1 MLISENLFLEWKT
14 CQKTCSVSLWTPR
27 LQSWSSEAGLRVQR
41 AARDCVDFR
50 FIRQY
55 KKIFTVYWSLNL
67 QCFTSLLLS
76 VLFLIPRIS
85 EGKKI
90 CLSLK
95 KDVVLLFLERKYQKT
110 CQGALSLWTSRV
122 FILVCWG
129 RVAGSTRF
137 QPETAQTS
145 NSRIL
150 YRSLTHG

>member
-1 MLISENLFLEWKT
+1 MLITKNLFLEGKT
-14 CQKTCSVSLWTPR
+14 YQKTCSVSLWTPR

-76 VLFLIPRIS
+76 VLFLIPVLVKEKRYAYLWKRTLYSYFWRGNIR
-85 EGKKI
+85 KR
-90 CLSLK
+90 
-95 KDVVLLFLERKYQKT
+95 VRVLLVYERH
-110 CQGALSLWTSRV
+110 ASLSWCAEAGS
-122 FILVCWG
+122 
-129 RVAGSTRF
+129 GSTRF